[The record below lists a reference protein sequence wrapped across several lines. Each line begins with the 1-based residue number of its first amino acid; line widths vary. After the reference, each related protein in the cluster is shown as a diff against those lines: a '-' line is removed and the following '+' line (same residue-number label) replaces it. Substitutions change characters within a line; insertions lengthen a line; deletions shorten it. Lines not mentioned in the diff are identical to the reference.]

1 MRETLQNIYNGP
13 ATTIKNKTYF
23 STRQYVEPF
32 INAVSDFASRHIC
45 EVKVADQLEGN
56 GTRVIYN
63 KVLVT
68 SICNSEYDFNVNGTV
83 YHRVVCMSYNLDTRK
98 PLCKFYTGVVDP
110 DLNFYAFGD
119 NCMFIQEIEP
129 ENALDYSSV
138 QTIFRNGLSDN
149 CQEMLEQ
156 LVTVP
161 IYNSPDILGHWVDFA
176 IKKEYYNEAG
186 KVRMSVTLPVDVYKS
201 VTMDQDSEFYFDGEE
216 IPIITVLKSFS
227 NFINNDEKDLNNRYE
242 KMQLVNKLL
251 GL

>member
-1 MRETLQNIYNGP
+1 MRETLQNIYLGP

-32 INAVSDFASRHIC
+32 INAISDFASRHIC

-56 GTRVIYN
+56 GSRAIYN
-63 KVLVT
+63 RVLVI
-68 SICNSEYDFNVNGTV
+68 SVCNDEYDFIVNGRSF
-83 YHRVVCMSYNLDTRK
+83 HRTICMSYSLDTKK

-119 NCMFIQEIEP
+119 DCMHIQEIEP
-129 ENALDYSSV
+129 ENAIDYSFV
-138 QTIFRNGLSDN
+138 QAVFQNGLRDN
-149 CQEMLEQ
+149 CQQMLEQ

-161 IYNSPDILGHWVDFA
+161 VSNSPDTLGHWVDFA

-186 KVRMSVTLPVDVYKS
+186 KVRMAVTLPVEVYKT

-216 IPIITVLKSFS
+216 IPMFNVLQSFS
-227 NFINNDEKDLNNRYE
+227 YFINNDDKDLNNRYE
-242 KMQLVNKLL
+242 KIQLVNKLL

>member
-1 MRETLQNIYNGP
+1 
-13 ATTIKNKTYF
+13 
-23 STRQYVEPF
+23 
-32 INAVSDFASRHIC
+32 
-45 EVKVADQLEGN
+45 
-56 GTRVIYN
+56 
-63 KVLVT
+63 
-68 SICNSEYDFNVNGTV
+68 
-83 YHRVVCMSYNLDTRK
+83 MSYSLDTRK

-119 NCMFIQEIEP
+119 NCMFIQEVEP

-138 QTIFRNGLSDN
+138 QTVFRNGLSDN

-161 IYNSPDILGHWVDFA
+161 IHNSPDILGHWVDFA

-216 IPIITVLKSFS
+216 IPMITVLRSFS
-227 NFINNDEKDLNNRYE
+227 SFINNDEKDLNNRYE
-242 KMQLVNKLL
+242 KIQLTNKLL